1 MVEQN
6 NEVYTINDM
15 SIGEFIKEVYMSE
28 DGGSMTMQQIA
39 DACGTTQATISR
51 LVNGK
56 QDLTIELA
64 FKLEKGLGRSAQ
76 SWMNMFVNYKIWE
89 YKNSRK

>member
-6 NEVYTINDM
+6 NEVYATNDM

>member
-6 NEVYTINDM
+6 NEVYTTDDM
-15 SIGEFIKEVYMSE
+15 SIGEFIKDVYMSE

-51 LVNGK
+51 LINGK

-76 SWMNMFVNYKIWE
+76 SWMNLFVNYKIWE
-89 YKNSRK
+89 YKNSKK